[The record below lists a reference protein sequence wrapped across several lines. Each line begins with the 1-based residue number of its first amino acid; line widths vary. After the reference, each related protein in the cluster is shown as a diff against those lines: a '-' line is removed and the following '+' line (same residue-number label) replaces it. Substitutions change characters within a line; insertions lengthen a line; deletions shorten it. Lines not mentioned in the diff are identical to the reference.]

1 MPVILL
7 DAVVI
12 FQDPVPPVPPE
23 AVGPVLQVPG
33 RGLRIV
39 FNEELFYPGTG
50 ASPPTGK
57 FAGTHSGVYTN
68 LWSELSSHEFGIAF
82 AGGELIQNEAT
93 YDLKALPAAGGQP
106 ALKAGQITV
115 HGVVPIDKVNFSP
128 FAGGATPTIAITG
141 GTGPYQTARGQV
153 TYAQGQPHRLQY
165 TV

>member
-1 MPVILL
+1 MAVTTILL
-7 DAVVI
+7 DGLLI
-12 FQDPVPPVPPE
+12 FQAPAPPVPP
-23 AVGPVLQVPG
+23 QVFG

-50 ASPPTGK
+50 APPPTGK

-68 LWSELSSHEFGIAF
+68 LWTELSSQVFGIAF

-115 HGVVPIDKVNFSP
+115 RGVVPIVFGDQGADP
-128 FAGGATPTIAITG
+128 FAGGAKPSIAITG
-141 GTGPYQTARGQV
+141 GTGAYKNARGQV
-153 TYAQGQPHRLQY
+153 TYEKDKPHKLE
-165 TV
+165 VEL